1 VSVMSNKTKE
11 EEILASAPSKM
22 RQWVKLSQ
30 IKDALVQSGFR
41 TLDDQA
47 AALGLSRSTAWS
59 ILRGKHKNSG
69 LSSAVILR
77 MLARTELPPA
87 VRQRLLEYIEDKVAG
102 LYGDSPFR
110 LRQFKD
116 RLGEARHYKRSVPER
131 WDFRTERIPQR
142 QSRK

>member
-1 VSVMSNKTKE
+1 MSDKTE
-11 EEILASAPSKM
+11 DEQCLASAPSKM

-30 IKDALVQSGFR
+30 IKEALVQSGFK

-77 MLARTELPPA
+77 MLTRADLPPA

-110 LRQFKD
+110 LRQFKE
-116 RLGEARHYKRSVPER
+116 RLGDARHYNQSMIKR
-131 WDFRTERIPQR
+131 WGLAQERILQR
-142 QSRK
+142 QPRRSR

>member
-1 VSVMSNKTKE
+1 MSDKTE
-11 EEILASAPSKM
+11 DEQCLVSAPSKM

-30 IKDALVQSGFR
+30 IKEALVQSGFK

-77 MLARTELPPA
+77 MLTRADLPPPC
-87 VRQRLLEYIEDKVAG
+87 VRGCWSTSRT
-102 LYGDSPFR
+102 
-110 LRQFKD
+110 
-116 RLGEARHYKRSVPER
+116 R
-131 WDFRTERIPQR
+131 WRVFMATALFGYDNLKNVWAMRDTTTNL
-142 QSRK
+142 